1 MAVLGELESSVMDVL
16 WRADGSASVRAVH
29 TELARTRDLAYT
41 TVMTVL
47 DRLEKKS
54 LVSRV
59 RQGRQWLYS
68 PSQTREDLIAG
79 EVLELLGDDPAARSA
94 VWAEIIGRLPIVD
107 RDTLKKLLGSPRP
120 VT

>member
-16 WRADGSASVRAVH
+16 WRVDGAVSVRDVH
-29 TELARTRDLAYT
+29 TEIARSRDLAYT

-79 EVLELLGDDPAARSA
+79 EVLELLGDDPAARHA
-94 VWAEIIGRLPIVD
+94 VWAEIIGRLPSVD
-107 RDTLKKLLGSPRP
+107 RDALKELLGRP
-120 VT
+120 PSVT